1 MSDKVR
7 LHVKGL
13 TYSERPTGAYA
24 LLLESE
30 EDKRKLP
37 IVIGAFEAQSIAIAL
52 DKMTRPPRPMTHDLF
67 AAVMESHQ
75 IDLTEVVI
83 RDLQDGV
90 FYAILV
96 FSKGGD
102 VRVTDARPSDAI
114 ALALRSNCP
123 IYAHRSVMDKASMA
137 ESEAK
142 VSAVKVED
150 APVEEPS
157 DSSETALETA
167 ETKRALG
174 QASAETLDDLLNR
187 ALEHEDYELAARI
200 RDELN
205 KR

>member
-1 MSDKVR
+1 MGDRIR

-30 EDKRKLP
+30 VDKRKLP

-67 AAVMESHQ
+67 ASVMDAH
-75 IDLTEVVI
+75 DVRLKEVVI
-83 RDLQDGV
+83 QDLQDGV
-90 FYAILV
+90 FYAVLI
-96 FSKGGD
+96 FERDGEE
-102 VRVTDARPSDAI
+102 RTTDARPSDAI
-114 ALALRSNCP
+114 ALALRADCP
-123 IYAHRSVMDKASMA
+123 IFASQSVMEKASLA

-142 VSAVKVED
+142 VASVQADTIED
-150 APVEEPS
+150 EIPDGDPLEAP
-157 DSSETALETA
+157 ETAQ
-167 ETKRALG
+167 ALG
-174 QASAETLDDLLNR
+174 KATVETLNEWLDR
-187 ALEHEDYELAARI
+187 ALEQEDYELAARI

>member
-142 VSAVKVED
+142 ASAVKGED
-150 APVEEPS
+150 APVEEPG

>member
-1 MSDKVR
+1 MGDRIR

-30 EDKRKLP
+30 VDKRKLP

-67 AAVMESHQ
+67 ASVMEAH
-75 IDLTEVVI
+75 DVRLKEVVI
-83 RDLQDGV
+83 QDLQDGV
-90 FYAILV
+90 FYAVLV
-96 FSKGGD
+96 FERDGEE
-102 VRVTDARPSDAI
+102 RTTDARPSDAI
-114 ALALRSNCP
+114 ALALRADCP
-123 IYAHRSVMDKASMA
+123 IYASSSVMEKASLA

-142 VSAVKVED
+142 VASVQGETSED
-150 APVEEPS
+150 ELPDVDP
-157 DSSETALETA
+157 LETPEA
-167 ETKRALG
+167 SQALG
-174 QASAETLDDLLNR
+174 KANVETLNEWLER
-187 ALEHEDYELAARI
+187 ALEQEDYELAARI

>member
-1 MSDKVR
+1 MGDKIR

-13 TYSERPTGAYA
+13 TYSDRPSGAYA

-83 RDLQDGV
+83 RDFQDGV
-90 FYAILV
+90 FFALLV
-96 FSKGGD
+96 FQRGGD
-102 VRVTDARPSDAI
+102 IRTTDARPSDAI
-114 ALALRSNCP
+114 ALALRADCP
-123 IYAHRSVMDKASMA
+123 IYAERSVMDKAGLA
-137 ESEAK
+137 AAEAK
-142 VSAVKVED
+142 VAAVQTDEANEND
-150 APVEEPS
+150 GNSS
-157 DSSETALETA
+157 DSHPEVDDSLDLQQAKKDDLASLLSSALE
-167 ETKRALG
+167 
-174 QASAETLDDLLNR
+174 Q
-187 ALEHEDYELAARI
+187 EDYELAARI

>member
-30 EDKRKLP
+30 GDKRKLP

-67 AAVMESHQ
+67 ASVMESHH
-75 IDLTEVVI
+75 IKLTEVLI

-90 FYAILV
+90 FYAVLV
-96 FSKGGD
+96 FAKGDD
-102 VRVTDARPSDAI
+102 VRMTDARPSDAI
-114 ALALRSNCP
+114 ALALRADCP
-123 IYAHRSVMDKASMA
+123 IYAHQSVMDKASMA

-142 VSAVKVED
+142 VAAANPDESPED
-150 APVEEPS
+150 VAADSEES
-157 DSSETALETA
+157 ALETA
-167 ETKRALG
+167 ETQRALS
-174 QASAETLDDLLNR
+174 QASAETLEDLLNR

>member
-1 MSDKVR
+1 MGDRIR

-30 EDKRKLP
+30 VDKRKLP

-67 AAVMESHQ
+67 ASVMEAH
-75 IDLTEVVI
+75 DVRLKEVVI
-83 RDLQDGV
+83 QDLQDGV
-90 FYAILV
+90 FYAVLV
-96 FSKGGD
+96 FERDGEE
-102 VRVTDARPSDAI
+102 RTTDARPSDAI
-114 ALALRSNCP
+114 ALALRADCP
-123 IYAHRSVMDKASMA
+123 IYASSSVMEKASLA

-142 VSAVKVED
+142 VASVQSDMSED
-150 APVEEPS
+150 ELPDGDPLETP
-157 DSSETALETA
+157 ETAQ
-167 ETKRALG
+167 ALG
-174 QASAETLDDLLNR
+174 KATEETLNEWLER
-187 ALEHEDYELAARI
+187 ALEQEDYELAARI

>member
-1 MSDKVR
+1 MGDRIR

-30 EDKRKLP
+30 VDKRKLP

-67 AAVMESHQ
+67 ASVMEAH
-75 IDLTEVVI
+75 DVRLKEVVI
-83 RDLQDGV
+83 QDLQDGV
-90 FYAILV
+90 FYAVLV
-96 FSKGGD
+96 FERDGEE
-102 VRVTDARPSDAI
+102 RTTDARPSDAI
-114 ALALRSNCP
+114 ALALRADCP
-123 IYAHRSVMDKASMA
+123 IYASSSVMEKASLA

-142 VSAVKVED
+142 VASVQGETSED
-150 APVEEPS
+150 ELPDGDPLETP
-157 DSSETALETA
+157 ETAQ
-167 ETKRALG
+167 ALG
-174 QASAETLDDLLNR
+174 KATEETLNEWLER
-187 ALEHEDYELAARI
+187 ALEQEDYELAARI

>member
-1 MSDKVR
+1 MGDRIR

-30 EDKRKLP
+30 VDKRKLP

-67 AAVMESHQ
+67 ASVMEAH
-75 IDLTEVVI
+75 DVRLKEVVI
-83 RDLQDGV
+83 QDLQDGV

-96 FSKGGD
+96 FERDGEE
-102 VRVTDARPSDAI
+102 RTTDARPSDAI
-114 ALALRSNCP
+114 ALALRANCP
-123 IYAHRSVMDKASMA
+123 IYASSSVMEKASLA

-142 VSAVKVED
+142 VASVQGETSED
-150 APVEEPS
+150 ELPDGDPLETP
-157 DSSETALETA
+157 ETAQ
-167 ETKRALG
+167 ALG
-174 QASAETLDDLLNR
+174 KATEETLNEWLER
-187 ALEHEDYELAARI
+187 ALEQEDYELAARI

>member
-30 EDKRKLP
+30 GDKRKLP

-67 AAVMESHQ
+67 ATVMESHH
-75 IDLTEVVI
+75 IVLTEVLI

-90 FYAILV
+90 FYAVLV
-96 FSKGGD
+96 FAKGDD
-102 VRVTDARPSDAI
+102 VRMTDARPSDAI
-114 ALALRSNCP
+114 ALALRADCP
-123 IYAHRSVMDKASMA
+123 IYAHQSVMDKASMA

-142 VSAVKVED
+142 VAAANPDESPED
-150 APVEEPS
+150 VAADSEES
-157 DSSETALETA
+157 ALETA
-167 ETKRALG
+167 ETQRALS
-174 QASAETLDDLLNR
+174 QASRETLEDLLNR

>member
-30 EDKRKLP
+30 GDKRKLP

-67 AAVMESHQ
+67 ASVMESHH
-75 IDLTEVVI
+75 IELTEVI
-83 RDLQDGV
+83 IQDLQDGV
-90 FYAILV
+90 FYAMLV
-96 FSKGGD
+96 YAKGSD
-102 VRVTDARPSDAI
+102 VRMTDARPSDAI
-114 ALALRSNCP
+114 ALALRADCP
-123 IYAHRSVMDKASMA
+123 IYAHQSVMDKASMA

-142 VSAVKVED
+142 VAAANPDESPED
-150 APVEEPS
+150 VAADSEES
-157 DSSETALETA
+157 ALETA
-167 ETKRALG
+167 ETQRALS
-174 QASAETLDDLLNR
+174 QASAETLEDLLNR
-187 ALEHEDYELAARI
+187 ALQHEDYELAARI

>member
-30 EDKRKLP
+30 GDKRKLP

-67 AAVMESHQ
+67 ASVMESHH
-75 IDLTEVVI
+75 IKLTEVLI

-90 FYAILV
+90 FYAVLV
-96 FSKGGD
+96 FAKGDD
-102 VRVTDARPSDAI
+102 VRMTDARPSDAI
-114 ALALRSNCP
+114 ALALRADCP
-123 IYAHRSVMDKASMA
+123 IYAHQSVMDKASMA
-137 ESEAK
+137 ESDAK
-142 VSAVKVED
+142 VAAANPDESPED
-150 APVEEPS
+150 VATDSEES
-157 DSSETALETA
+157 ALETA
-167 ETKRALG
+167 ETQRALS
-174 QASAETLDDLLNR
+174 QASAETLEDLLNR
-187 ALEHEDYELAARI
+187 ALQHEDYELAARI

>member
-1 MSDKVR
+1 MGDRIR

-30 EDKRKLP
+30 TDKRKLP

-67 AAVMESHQ
+67 ASVMDSH
-75 IDLTEVVI
+75 DVRLKEVVI
-83 RDLQDGV
+83 QDLQDGV
-90 FYAILV
+90 FYAVLI
-96 FSKGGD
+96 FERDGEE
-102 VRVTDARPSDAI
+102 RTTDARPSDAI
-114 ALALRSNCP
+114 ALALRADCP
-123 IYAHRSVMDKASMA
+123 IFASQSVMEKASLA

-142 VSAVKVED
+142 VASVQADTIED
-150 APVEEPS
+150 EIPDGDPLEAP
-157 DSSETALETA
+157 ETAQ
-167 ETKRALG
+167 ALG
-174 QASAETLDDLLNR
+174 KATVETLNEWLDR
-187 ALEHEDYELAARI
+187 ALEQEDYELAARI

>member
-30 EDKRKLP
+30 GDKRKLP

-67 AAVMESHQ
+67 ASVMESHH
-75 IDLTEVVI
+75 IKLTEVLI

-90 FYAILV
+90 FYAVLV
-96 FSKGGD
+96 FAKGDD
-102 VRVTDARPSDAI
+102 VRMTDARPSDAI
-114 ALALRSNCP
+114 ALALRADCP
-123 IYAHRSVMDKASMA
+123 IYAHQSVMDKASMA

-142 VSAVKVED
+142 VAAANPDES
-150 APVEEPS
+150 PEEVAM
-157 DSSETALETA
+157 DSEESALETA
-167 ETKRALG
+167 ETQRALS
-174 QASAETLDDLLNR
+174 QASPETLKDLLHR

>member
-1 MSDKVR
+1 MGDRIR

-30 EDKRKLP
+30 VDKRKLP

-67 AAVMESHQ
+67 ASVMEAH
-75 IDLTEVVI
+75 DVRLKEVVI
-83 RDLQDGV
+83 QDLQDGV
-90 FYAILV
+90 FYAVLV
-96 FSKGGD
+96 FERDGEE
-102 VRVTDARPSDAI
+102 RTTDARPSDAI
-114 ALALRSNCP
+114 ALALRADRP
-123 IYAHRSVMDKASMA
+123 IYASSSVMEKASLA

-142 VSAVKVED
+142 VASVQSDTSED
-150 APVEEPS
+150 ELPDGDPLETP
-157 DSSETALETA
+157 ETAQ
-167 ETKRALG
+167 ALG
-174 QASAETLDDLLNR
+174 KATEETLNEWLER
-187 ALEHEDYELAARI
+187 ALEQEDYELAARI